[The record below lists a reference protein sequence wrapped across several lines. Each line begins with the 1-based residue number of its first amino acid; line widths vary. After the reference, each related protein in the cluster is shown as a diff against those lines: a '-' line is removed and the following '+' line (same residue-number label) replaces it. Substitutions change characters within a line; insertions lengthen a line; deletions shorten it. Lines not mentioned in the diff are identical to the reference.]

1 MKTERKIEINYEVM
15 LRQQDERELIVNV
28 RTTVE
33 DENGYEVLDE
43 SGDAILDEYE
53 EGFSFTEP
61 TETERYREARRKF
74 NELLRKYSD
83 KMVDQDNQ
91 HPERSHSLTESDE
104 VFWKARQL
112 VKIKQEEDG
121 VAMLTLG

>member
-1 MKTERKIEINYEVM
+1 MKTETKIEINYEVI
-15 LRQQDERELIVNV
+15 LRQQDEREIIVDV

-33 DENGYEVLDE
+33 DEK
-43 SGDAILDEYE
+43 GDVISDEYE

-91 HPERSHSLTESDE
+91 HPERSHSLTENDE
-104 VFWKARQL
+104 LFWEARQL
-112 VKIKQEEDG
+112 IKIKQEEDG

>member
-15 LRQQDERELIVNV
+15 LRQQDERELIVDV

-33 DENGYEVLDE
+33 DENG
-43 SGDAILDEYE
+43 DAISDEYE

>member
-15 LRQQDERELIVNV
+15 LRQQDERELSVDV

-33 DENGYEVLDE
+33 DENG
-43 SGDAILDEYE
+43 DAISDEYE
-53 EGFSFTEP
+53 EWFSFTEP
-61 TETERYREARRKF
+61 TDTERYREARRKF

-91 HPERSHSLTESDE
+91 HPKRSHSLTENDE
-104 VFWKARQL
+104 VFRKARQL